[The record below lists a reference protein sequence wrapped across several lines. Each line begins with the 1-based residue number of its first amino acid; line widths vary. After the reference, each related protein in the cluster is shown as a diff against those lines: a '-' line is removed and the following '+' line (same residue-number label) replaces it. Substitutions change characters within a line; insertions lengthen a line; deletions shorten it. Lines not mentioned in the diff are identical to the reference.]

1 MARKA
6 IKGYA
11 EKNYYDNLKF
21 SGVTASTDALNE
33 GSFKHL
39 VNFDIADT
47 GSSLTPRKGY
57 LTTTLEGCSIP
68 YNCIYFQDVKTNE
81 YIFIYNDTTQ
91 EGTPLCAVS
100 TELQLKGKYFK
111 VYKELTIAVSSVTEI
126 ASFYKAVPFT
136 EKSGARCYIV
146 KYPSEWLKIY
156 YDTEDTIEIHTIDM
170 SSIESLSDR
179 NIASFESIVPAQTS
193 NILPADYTDPI
204 VQQFPLI
211 YAYDGTGYVIDSY
224 NDLSDLTLYPYFT
237 IKDFSTT
244 DKYSWGY
251 IYEFVSTKY
260 STTNKIPDDAL
271 ITYTSPL
278 YSLSDKE
285 IPSFLAKWY
294 ALIETNFLNSPSK
307 EHYPSYANLVQEY
320 SEYYEENSKI
330 FKRHLSDNDE
340 ADNVYI
346 ICLTHGGN
354 YDITPSY
361 VSPEAFINS
370 FKKLEDLEVP
380 TSTHLDNFFSTLE
393 SFKDSAVEAGTLS
406 KSNLLS
412 CIKNLDSSIILNNL
426 YFTIEPLSSF
436 NLDASLTTSIDSSTL
451 QERINSSVYTHKGF
465 STQLEHLYETLNKL
479 PDACSFYFIKYNYTY
494 RITPTSITTEHV
506 TTFNKW
512 RSTYPIFSRVFTGGL
527 QVQGQYNIHLDGVNT
542 NLSDYFVSY
551 INTLDSTEHISYL
564 PKAKYLLNK
573 IMFNFPRV
581 QESSIVQRDTNNNF
595 YIDLGQRHNLI
606 KTLTNQGFFDNGIIF
621 RMYLVP
627 ITALEE
633 YKSPDWL
640 YTWVDTYSTLALIN
654 SSSLFTTLNLT
665 KITSTPSYIV
675 ERLTEEPTEIR
686 DAKDFTIFLQ
696 SHLVTWSEDTL
707 YMSVSGEPGYFI
719 YSQMYKIPG
728 KIVKVLEFRDLL
740 LVFTTTDVHALY
752 PYESTKTVQTGVDEN
767 NEPVYTQQTF
777 ILYAQLPVMYNI
789 NANPKYASA
798 IQVFNNNMVLFYSED
813 GQLYLIKPTATVDND
828 TRFSLQYLNKSVND
842 ILLNYDAYINERL
855 QVYNIPDTYTKDD
868 IHIYVT
874 TSLNYINIYYTI
886 PGVFMYIVSYDILN
900 NRYTIYD
907 THEVSNVKDI
917 LYSSIGEV
925 LLTEYKDNLYLTYAY
940 INPYSTSS
948 NVDLSLYY
956 NFRQTPILLELD
968 TGILNLN
975 NHLKK
980 RFRNFSI
987 TYKNINART
996 IEYAI
1001 ETFVDG
1007 VQCLTYLMPEVEE
1020 KNINDRLS
1028 YNISYVPTTVD
1039 LLNDN
1044 TALFNFNSI
1053 TANKIIT
1060 HNTSIPSQGK
1070 HIRVRLLFKTQG
1082 KFKLQGFG
1090 VIYKEHHI

>member
-57 LTTTLEGCSIP
+57 LTTTLEGYSIP
-68 YNCIYFQDVKTNE
+68 YNCIYFQDIKTNE
-81 YIFIYNDTTQ
+81 YIFIYNDNTQ

-100 TELQLKGKYFK
+100 TELQLEGKYFK
-111 VYKELTIAVSSVTEI
+111 VYKELTIADSSVSEI
-126 ASFYKAVPFT
+126 TSLYRAYPFT

-146 KYPSEWLKIY
+146 KYPSEWFKIY
-156 YDTEDTIEIHTIDM
+156 YDTEDTIEIHTLDM

-193 NILPADYTDPI
+193 NILPANYAAPI

-211 YAYDGTGYVIDSY
+211 YAHDETGYVIDSY
-224 NDLSDLTLYPYFT
+224 NDLSKLTLYPYFT
-237 IKDFSTT
+237 IKDFSDD

-251 IYEFVSTKY
+251 IYEFVSTRY
-260 STTNKIPDDAL
+260 STTNKIPDAAL

-278 YSLSDKE
+278 YSLAGEE
-285 IPSFLAKWY
+285 IPSFLDKWY
-294 ALIETNFLNSPSK
+294 ELIKTNFRNAPSSMR
-307 EHYPSYANLVQEY
+307 YSSYADLIQEY
-320 SEYYEENSKI
+320 SEYYEVNSKI
-330 FKRHLSDNDE
+330 FKRHLSDNKE

-346 ICLTHGGN
+346 ISLTHGNN

-361 VSPEAFINS
+361 TNPEAFINS
-370 FKKLEDLEVP
+370 FKSAEEDSSLP
-380 TSTHLDNFFSTLE
+380 TSVHLETFFNDLYNFKLDNE
-393 SFKDSAVEAGTLS
+393 PLS
-406 KSNLLS
+406 KSDLLYF
-412 CIKNLDSSIILNNL
+412 IKNLDPSIILDNL
-426 YFTIEPLSSF
+426 YFTVEPLSRFS
-436 NLDASLTTSIDSSTL
+436 LDPSLTTSVDSSTL

-465 STQLEHLYETLNKL
+465 PTPLEHLYEALNRL
-479 PDACSFYFIKYNYTY
+479 PDACSFYFIKYKYTY
-494 RITPTSITTEHV
+494 RITPTSVTTEHV
-506 TTFNKW
+506 ATFNKW
-512 RSTYPIFSRVFTGGL
+512 RSTYPIFSRVFTEGL
-527 QVQGQYNIHLDGVNT
+527 QVQGQYHIHLDGTVT
-542 NLSDYFVSY
+542 SLSDYFVPY

-564 PKAKYLLNK
+564 PKAGALVNSIL
-573 IMFNFPRV
+573 FNFPKV
-581 QESSIVQRDTNNNF
+581 QEPSIVEQDDNF
-595 YIDLGQRHNLI
+595 YINLGQSHNLI
-606 KTLTNQGFFDNGIIF
+606 KTLTDQGFFDNGVVF

-627 ITALEE
+627 VTKFDE
-633 YKSPDWL
+633 YASVDWL
-640 YTWVDTYSTLALIN
+640 YTWVDTYSPLSLIN

-675 ERLTEEPTEIR
+675 ERLTKEPTEVR

-752 PYESTKTVQTGVDEN
+752 PYESTKTVQTGIDEN

-855 QVYNIPDTYTKDD
+855 EVYNLSDTYTKDD

-886 PGVFMYIVSYDILN
+886 PGIFMYIVSYDILN

-907 THEVSNVKDI
+907 TQEVSNVKDV

-925 LLTEYKDNLYLTYAY
+925 LLTEYKNQLYLTYAY

-1028 YNISYVPTTVD
+1028 YNISYIPTTVD

-1070 HIRVRLLFKTQG
+1070 HIRARLLFKTQG